1 MAHPDGQVGEEGQQ
15 HHHQGHPHHV
25 LGGQKRQVSGD
36 PTSYDVSQIAIQLLM
51 LAGFLTK
58 VHAT

>member
-1 MAHPDGQVGEEGQQ
+1 MAQPDGRVGEEGQQ
-15 HHHQGHPHHV
+15 QHHQGHPHHV
-25 LGGQKRQVSGD
+25 LGGQKHQVSED
-36 PTSYDVSQIAIQLLM
+36 PTSYDVSQIVLQLLM